1 MSLYVLLTRAGT
13 VAVSTVGVMRDKS
26 SQAIWKAGMDEA
38 MKRLRPKNVL
48 CYGSRIDYDFGTVPV
63 KYFEARRFSG

>member
-1 MSLYVLLTRAGT
+1 
-13 VAVSTVGVMRDKS
+13 MRDKS

-63 KYFEARRFSG
+63 KYFEARDGWQ